1 MRRDSRRQESTP
13 QRKTRRNDRREN
25 SSLTVQLFHA
35 VATKV
40 GCVEE
45 MACLR

>member
-1 MRRDSRRQESTP
+1 MIPDAKNRHRNVKRDGTIVV
-13 QRKTRRNDRREN
+13 KN